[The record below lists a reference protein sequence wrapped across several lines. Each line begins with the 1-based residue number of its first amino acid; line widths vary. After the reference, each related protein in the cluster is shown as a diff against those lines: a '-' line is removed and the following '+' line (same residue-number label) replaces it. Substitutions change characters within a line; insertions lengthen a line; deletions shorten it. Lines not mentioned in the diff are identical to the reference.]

1 MQFIGCDVSK
11 LTLDLAFLDKTN
23 QHWNKPCRVPNT
35 RRGWNTVINTFKPA
49 TNDEL
54 CIVMEATG
62 VYHLKAAAH
71 LSLVGFKVIIINP
84 GRAAEYARSMNRTN
98 KSDRLDACD
107 LARYG
112 AQLDE
117 PHWYQVEAH
126 EISQLKNLL
135 SRLNQLDK
143 DLRRESNRLEKCDF
157 LNHSQLLAQSIRR
170 SIRFIKLEQTAVQA
184 LIDQHI
190 TQHPN
195 LKRNQQLMCS
205 IKGIGK
211 KTSQWLLPML
221 STQRF
226 NHAREVAAFL
236 GLVPCHRQSGTSL
249 NSKGHLSGRGNAVLR
264 AKLYM
269 PALCASIH
277 DPELKTFYQSLLAR
291 GKTPKQALTAVMRK
305 LVHICYGV
313 IKHQTPYQANY
324 VA

>member
-11 LTLDLAFLDKTN
+11 ATLDLAFLDHVT
-23 QHWNKPCRVPNT
+23 QHWSKPHQVSNT
-35 RRGWNTVINTFKPA
+35 RRGWNAMINEFKQQF
-49 TNDEL
+49 TDDI
-54 CIVMEATG
+54 CVVMEATG
-62 VYHLKAAAH
+62 VYHLKVASY
-71 LSLVGFKVIIINP
+71 LSVAGIKVIIVNP

-112 AQLDE
+112 GQLNE

-143 DLRRESNRLEKCDF
+143 DLRRETNRLEKCDF
-157 LNHSQLLAQSIRR
+157 LEQSELLAKSVRR
-170 SIRFIKLEQTAVQA
+170 SIRFISLEQARVQSH
-184 LIDQHI
+184 IDQLI
-190 TQHPN
+190 KQHSY

-211 KTSQWLLPML
+211 KTSQWLLPIL
-221 STQRF
+221 SAQRF

-249 NSKGHLSGRGNAVLR
+249 NSKGRLSGRGNAVLR

-269 PALCASIH
+269 PALCASTH
-277 DPELKTFYQSLLAR
+277 DPVLKAFYQGLLAK

-305 LVHICYGV
+305 LVHTCYGV

-324 VA
+324 AA

>member
-11 LTLDLAFLDKTN
+11 ITLDLASLYLAT
-23 QHWNKPCRVPNT
+23 QRWNKPCQVTNT
-35 RRGWNTVINTFKPA
+35 RRGWDAMINRVKQQFT
-49 TNDEL
+49 DEV
-54 CIVMEATG
+54 CVVMEATG
-62 VYHLKAAAH
+62 VYHLKAASH
-71 LSLVGFKVIIINP
+71 LSLAGIKVIIVNP

-117 PHWYQVEAH
+117 PHWYQVEAI

-135 SRLNQLDK
+135 SRLHQLDK
-143 DLRRESNRLEKCDF
+143 DLRRETNRLEKCDF
-157 LNHSQLLAQSIRR
+157 LEHCQLLAQSIRR
-170 SIRFIKLEQTAVQA
+170 SIRFIKLEQDSVQS
-184 LIDQHI
+184 LIDQLI
-190 TQHPN
+190 KQHPY

-211 KTSQWLLPML
+211 KTSQWLLPIL

-249 NSKGHLSGRGNAVLR
+249 NSKGRLSGRGNAVLR

-269 PALCASIH
+269 PALCASNH
-277 DPELKTFYQSLLAR
+277 DPVLKAFYQDLLAR

-305 LVHICYGV
+305 LVHTCYGV

-324 VA
+324 AA